1 MATKLTRH
9 TKRRNT
15 SRRATGIDRPDMF
28 ERFTERAKRVLFFA
42 RYESS
47 TLGDRVIDTEHILL
61 GLLREGKGLLSP
73 VFARANISLPNVRA
87 RLEAARG
94 QRPQIPTS
102 VEIPFTEPA
111 RHAIE
116 YAVEESDGLHHRQA
130 GTEHLLLGLLRV
142 DGSTAAS
149 ILAEHG
155 LQLDTTR
162 NEIVRLLNDTKD
174 ARRASDLPPI
184 EDMQRLIWQYG
195 VLTDNA
201 EAREIIER
209 ISRDLEA
216 LNRLLG

>member
-1 MATKLTRH
+1 
-9 TKRRNT
+9 
-15 SRRATGIDRPDMF
+15 
-28 ERFTERAKRVLFFA
+28 
-42 RYESS
+42 
-47 TLGDRVIDTEHILL
+47 
-61 GLLREGKGLLSP
+61 
-73 VFARANISLPNVRA
+73 LP
-87 RLEAARG
+87 
-94 QRPQIPTS
+94 
-102 VEIPFTEPA
+102 
-111 RHAIE
+111 
-116 YAVEESDGLHHRQA
+116 
-130 GTEHLLLGLLRV
+130 RV